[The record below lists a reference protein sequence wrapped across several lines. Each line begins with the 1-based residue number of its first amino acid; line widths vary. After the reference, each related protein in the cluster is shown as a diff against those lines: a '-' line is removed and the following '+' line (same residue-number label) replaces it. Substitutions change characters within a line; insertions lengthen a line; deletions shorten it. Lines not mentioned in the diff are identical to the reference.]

1 MKLRKQKK
9 DFGQDYLI
17 NKKERFI
24 SLFLSSIFLKKDII
38 IEKIKK
44 GKFYIFVKLIGEKLM
59 KYVGNYEQRETIKN
73 HIFDNNKDEFES
85 FLLKIMVQMI
95 EDFSYGYSM
104 EFDLLL
110 KKFFEFITTFKVE
123 KQILD
128 SLNTDFRCVYRSSM
142 TEEEFNKF
150 FDDFISSVVNRIAV
164 FILQEGFMDRLR
176 EAVMRCD
183 YSIDEE
189 EVNDVLFYWG
199 QKKIDVIAEEYG
211 FEYDFQDD

>member
-1 MKLRKQKK
+1 MQ
-9 DFGQDYLI
+9 
-17 NKKERFI
+17 
-24 SLFLSSIFLKKDII
+24 
-38 IEKIKK
+38 
-44 GKFYIFVKLIGEKLM
+44 
-59 KYVGNYEQRETIKN
+59 YVGNYSQREMIKN
-73 HIFDNNKDEFES
+73 HIFYNKKDEFES
-85 FLLKIMVQMI
+85 FLLKIMRQMM
-95 EDFSYGYSM
+95 EEFHYGYSL

-110 KKFFEFITTFKVE
+110 KEYFKFIPKFKVK
-123 KQILD
+123 KQTLD
-128 SLNTDFRCVYRSSM
+128 SLNTNFRCLYRSSM

-150 FDDFISSVVNRIAV
+150 FDDFVSSVVNRIAV

-199 QKKIDVIAEEYG
+199 PKKIDVIAEEYG